1 MRSVCAKAIP
11 HRRRYNLQT
20 LICVAPLS
28 ISKEKKSK
36 EAAKRAPSTFPG
48 CIISISL
55 LWKLLFYMQ
64 GLCQFAAF
72 ANYSPLETLGLKI
85 KIWATK
91 VTLLAP
97 FWTRSLT
104 SFQREMH
111 VFVFA
116 RVEENERSNREGTGF
131 RGQINNGLLTATLL
145 PVICMQR
152 SVEKVNVQKDTNSTI
167 ISRPENTLHH
177 TLRHER
183 NSCGF
188 TNILHTVTAHS
199 K

>member
-1 MRSVCAKAIP
+1 M
-11 HRRRYNLQT
+11 
-20 LICVAPLS
+20 
-28 ISKEKKSK
+28 
-36 EAAKRAPSTFPG
+36 
-48 CIISISL
+48 
-55 LWKLLFYMQ
+55 
-64 GLCQFAAF
+64 
-72 ANYSPLETLGLKI
+72 
-85 KIWATK
+85 
-91 VTLLAP
+91 TLLAP
-97 FWTRSLT
+97 LWTRSLT

-111 VFVFA
+111 VFVFV

-188 TNILHTVTAHS
+188 TNILHTVTAHFKQEQVIKKTRGGLILWRDTEDNVCLS
-199 K
+199 GRNLPIEAGMWEWAWPRLYATINSICGSAHMPSS